1 MPPCRG
7 SGRPRPQHLWDPGG
21 GTCPPTSHVASRG
34 SATERFPQHL
44 PPTRRWERAPRG
56 GPGYCVQPT
65 ALWARHLAL
74 SKCRPGAPG
83 RSRDTSPRRH
93 VTFRPGRA
101 VQLPNR
107 GTWGAERW
115 RRPRGHPPRRLAGLG
130 QGAPACPWGP
140 AGTSEPVAISG
151 DSTHRSALGWSPPVP
166 AGHPGARLSV
176 NEN

>member
-65 ALWARHLAL
+65 ALWARH
-74 SKCRPGAPG
+74 RP
-83 RSRDTSPRRH
+83 S
-93 VTFRPGRA
+93 
-101 VQLPNR
+101 LN
-107 GTWGAERW
+107 
-115 RRPRGHPPRRLAGLG
+115 AGLG
-130 QGAPACPWGP
+130 LQDAPGTLHL
-140 AGTSEPVAISG
+140 AGTSPS
-151 DSTHRSALGWSPPVP
+151 VP
-166 AGHPGARLSV
+166 AELCSCPIGEPGAQSAGDDPGGTRPGGWQGWARAPQHVPGGRPGLLSQWRFLV
-176 NEN
+176 TYPPERPRVEPPSACRPPRCPAVSK